1 MPHTLQRKMSRLFH
15 PRASSNGNNHK
26 GEKGEGGKKSNQ
38 VAQQQDSVGVNS
50 LPRPYISLVF
60 VDDELI
66 VSCPSD
72 TPISPRPKPFSFSS
86 LSFRRPSTASS
97 QSTIT
102 PPASRI
108 PTPPHEQLV
117 DEFEEPLVHT
127 RVPPPSP
134 HETSH
139 LATSYFD
146 FSHSSLPSIDNKVTL
161 TAFHAHTVPPS
172 PLSAS
177 YLSPRNQD
185 SSYTFPSPSPSQASR
200 ISQEPVSRFSDWGT
214 SIEGTS
220 RNPSSE
226 DLSDEDEAGSITE
239 VTSSSHEQE
248 KAIKTHHGHLTISP
262 SPSSS
267 ESPSPPSPLPP
278 PNRRS
283 ASTTTARRH
292 RPHLLLHHHHSTHA
306 RLPRESRV
314 ADSSFPEL
322 AVAFYASLEK
332 FRERKGVERRASTGS
347 LGGAV

>member
-1 MPHTLQRKMSRLFH
+1 MSRLFH
-15 PRASSNGNNHK
+15 PRASSNGNNNK

-38 VAQQQDSVGVNS
+38 VAQQQDSV
-50 LPRPYISLVF
+50 
-60 VDDELI
+60 
-66 VSCPSD
+66 D

-117 DEFEEPLVHT
+117 DKFEEPLVHT

-146 FSHSSLPSIDNKVTL
+146 FSHSSLPPIDNKVTL

-185 SSYTFPSPSPSQASR
+185 SSYTFPSPSPSQVSH
-200 ISQEPVSRFSDWGT
+200 IGEEPVSRFSDWGT

-239 VTSSSHEQE
+239 LTSFSHEQKE
-248 KAIKTHHGHLTISP
+248 KDIKTHLEHLTISP
-262 SPSSS
+262 SPCPS
-267 ESPSPPSPLPP
+267 ESPSPPSLLPP

-283 ASTTTARRH
+283 APTTTARRH

-322 AVAFYASLEK
+322 AIAFFSSVEK
-332 FRERKGVERRASTGS
+332 FRESKGVERRASTGS